1 MTNILN
7 IPLKRSCELAGLL
20 ALLVIPA
27 SGQSWFFNWDG
38 TTDITCVP
46 TSEGNNAFFQGA
58 AANSSFYW
66 EIMDNDSG
74 GKAWREV
81 VTGGTGF
88 RWYGYGSRPEFY
100 RGPCTAFGMENL
112 RADYNAFTITF
123 RIKAETCSSTSS
135 VRFFNCE
142 FETTAA
148 SPWYNG
154 TQREWATTGGS
165 YGAFL
170 GFRVEFALKKGSGDD
185 IWLYDNRQGKDIYQ
199 LKGNGQPAQWHTVWA
214 TCELPVYPYT
224 NPISRYRIWID
235 GTEVAWDDRDRN
247 GWSDCEV
254 GWTPTSGRYATFALD
269 YLCYTY
275 GAYAPNTIPIP
286 PERAL
291 AATNSIAGIKA
302 CADGTPVSLTNKVV
316 TFIGLDTTGM
326 KTYFIAE
333 TNGAD
338 GIKVRHQTGIS
349 PKNVGGTAATL
360 ALGDIVSVEGGLSSA
375 ECEKQISAYE
385 IVRTSAGAVLPA
397 FAAIGISDIAKSYNA
412 ALMAA
417 NAPQI
422 RTNLDQG
429 TIGSLTTNSITDL
442 TKNWTPNE
450 WEYATLMI
458 PAAGSHPDLYYHV
471 ITNGSSKLQ
480 ISHRAIRTDFN
491 NQPNLVA
498 DGVEAGQVY
507 YFIGG
512 RETGPRYDGRFVRTV
527 GIVMATNTALGY
539 FDINDGSVLDQARSL
554 QDIWD
559 TVNYGSVWTPPSGLR
574 VRWNGLMPALGNMV
588 SVKGMVDAERVKYQV
603 STSVDPANS
612 VRDEVKLDRTYPVIA
627 ANAYN
632 IFAQP
637 VISYGA
643 MTSTGFLGQVSVI
656 AGEPYRIR
664 ASTDLQAWSD
674 ATNFVATVS
683 SYEFVDHEA
692 LVQPRRFYQ
701 AVSP

>member
-1 MTNILN
+1 MNRLLLLGGT
-7 IPLKRSCELAGLL
+7 LL
-20 ALLVIPA
+20 ASACIAPA
-27 SGQSWFFNWDG
+27 QSWFFNWDG
-38 TTDITCVP
+38 TTDISCVP
-46 TSEGNNAFFQGA
+46 SSDGNNAYFQGA

-66 EIMDNDSG
+66 EISTNDIG
-74 GKAWREV
+74 GRAFRQV
-81 VTGGTGF
+81 VTNATTGF
-88 RWYGYGSRPEFY
+88 RWYGRGSRPEFY
-100 RGPCTAFGMENL
+100 RGPCTAFAMENL
-112 RADYNAFTITF
+112 RADHNAFTIAF
-123 RIKAETCSSTSS
+123 RIKAESCSSTTKT
-135 VRFFNCE
+135 RFFNCE

-154 TQREWATTGGS
+154 TQREWASTGGS
-165 YGAFL
+165 YGPFL
-170 GFRVEFALKKGSGDD
+170 GLRVEFGLRKDASGN
-185 IWLYDNRQGKDIYQ
+185 IWLADNRSDENLGL
-199 LKGNGQPAQWHTVWA
+199 LKSVSGAATWHTVWA
-214 TCELPVYPYT
+214 TWELPPYPYAS
-224 NPISRYRIWID
+224 PISTYRLWFD
-235 GTEVAWDDRDRN
+235 GTEVTWGDRDRN

-254 GWTPTSGRYATFALD
+254 GWTPNPDSKYATYALD

-286 PERAL
+286 SERAL
-291 AATNSIAGIKA
+291 AATNGITGIKA

-316 TFIGLDTTGM
+316 TFIGLDTIGM

-360 ALGDIVSVEGGLSSA
+360 ALGDIVSVKGGLSSA

-417 NAPQI
+417 NPPQI

-429 TIGSLTTNSITDL
+429 MIGSLTTNSITDL

-450 WEYATLMI
+450 WKYATLML

-491 NQPNLVA
+491 NQPNLVG
-498 DGVEAGQVY
+498 DGVQAGQLY

-512 RETGPRYDGRFVRTV
+512 RDTGPRYDGRFVRTW
-527 GIVMATNTALGY
+527 GLVMATNTALGY

-612 VRDEVKLDRTYPVIA
+612 VRDEVRLDRTYPVIA

-637 VISYGA
+637 VITYA
-643 MTSTGFLGQVSVI
+643 TMTSTGFLGQVSVI
-656 AGEPYRIR
+656 AGEPYRLR
-664 ASTDLQAWSD
+664 ASSDLQAWSD
-674 ATNFVATVS
+674 VTNFVATGS
-683 SYEFVDHEA
+683 SYKFVDPEA
-692 LVQPRRFYQ
+692 LVQPRRFYR